1 MIYPGTYYEK
11 LELSGSLKRAE
22 NEDEGMSFRT
32 RGVGDEEESREEYML
47 ENTTFAKSVDLL
59 QRNMAVS
66 TLRRQ
71 VISNNIANA
80 ETPNFKRSEVS
91 FEAELG
97 RALASEKLDK
107 SIGVVTN
114 EKHIPFNRTVDY
126 RTVGPKIALDY
137 LTTSKNNG
145 NNVDIE
151 REMMQATENQMMYEL
166 MTKAVSHEFRQ
177 INIVLR

>member
-1 MIYPGTYYEK
+1 
-11 LELSGSLKRAE
+11 
-22 NEDEGMSFRT
+22 
-32 RGVGDEEESREEYML
+32 ML
-47 ENTTFAKSVDLL
+47 ENTTFAKSVDLI

-71 VISNNIANA
+71 VIANNIANV
-80 ETPNFKRSEVS
+80 ETPNFKRSVVN

-107 SIGVVTN
+107 SIGVVTH
-114 EKHIPFNRTVDY
+114 EKHIPFKQTVDY
-126 RTVGPKIALDY
+126 RTVGPRIVLDY

-145 NNVDIE
+145 NNVDVE
-151 REMMQATENQMMYEL
+151 RELMQATENQMMYEL
-166 MTKAVSHEFRQ
+166 MAGAVNHQFKQ